1 MPSLVA
7 RFASNM
13 YWLGRYMERAECLA
27 RIIDTN
33 ETYARDVGGGPDWA
47 RVLNLYADEERFRK
61 SYRKA
66 DAQSVLSFYVLDRD
80 NPMSILSDLRSAR
93 QNARSVRHLIS
104 TEMWTHL
111 NIFYN
116 QIAGLTPRDISK
128 SRLSQ
133 TCTEVKIGCQA
144 FEGVAEGTFFRGEAW
159 CFYQLGKN
167 IERADQTTR
176 ILDMGYDFIVDEQ
189 GKAMRSVHWNVLL
202 RSLSGYHAY
211 RSRHPAI
218 SKPQDVATFLLY
230 DEAFPRAV
238 ALCVN
243 QVTRQ
248 TRALESR
255 YELRPRSAVEDARR
269 GLEFLLETGLGQSIT
284 RERLHHFLD
293 ELQQSIGRVSDALAE
308 TYFV

>member
-33 ETYARDVGGGPDWA
+33 ETYARVDGGGPDWA
-47 RVLNLYADEERFRK
+47 RILNLYADEERFRK
-61 SYRKA
+61 SYRKPT
-66 DAQSVLSFYVLDRD
+66 AQAVLSFYMIDRD
-80 NPMSILSDLRSAR
+80 NPMSILSDLRTAR

-116 QIAGLTPRDISK
+116 QISSLTPRDISK

-133 TCTEVKIGCQA
+133 TCTEVKIGCQT

-189 GKAMRSVHWNVLL
+189 GKTMRSVHWNVLL

-211 RSRHPAI
+211 RSRHPVI

-248 TRALESR
+248 TRALENR
-255 YELRPRSAVEDARR
+255 YDLRPRSAVEDARR

-284 RERLHHFLD
+284 RQRLHEFLD
-293 ELQQSIGRVSDALAE
+293 ELQKSIGGLSDALGE
-308 TYFV
+308 TYFG